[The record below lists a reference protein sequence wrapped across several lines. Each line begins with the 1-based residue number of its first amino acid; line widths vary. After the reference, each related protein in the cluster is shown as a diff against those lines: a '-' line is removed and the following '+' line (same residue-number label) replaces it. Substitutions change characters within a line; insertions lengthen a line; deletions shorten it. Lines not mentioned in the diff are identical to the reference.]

1 MVSANYASVNGGEAN
16 KASARNAA
24 IQPNGCNKT
33 VVDEAEATWDANVSF
48 AQGTTNAFGISVIG
62 LAGRNGGRALAQQRA
77 AVGWA
82 APGHA
87 FVYG

>member
-1 MVSANYASVNGGEAN
+1 MVSANYANVNGGEAN
-16 KASARNAA
+16 NATARNAA

-33 VVDEAEATWDANVSF
+33 VVYKSEATQHADVSF
-48 AQGTTNAFGISVIG
+48 AAGTTNEFGVSVIG